1 MAKMEKLQELRQVKA
16 LKWHMDFLSYDFE
29 SMADLDL
36 KKSALEVKQ
45 YIIKY
50 AYFTPFSFLKYEESD
65 PIGDELHAELE
76 RIESPE
82 GSQLRKVLIKVQ
94 AELRGLLEAIINPA
108 RDIIEVES
116 VERRIASTGTTFV
129 IGHPPPKIDPNDCF
143 NTDTL
148 QRLAKISFTDAL
160 SGMPANSINMC
171 EYENCGNYF
180 FHLSEKDKF
189 YCSPKCTSRALAQE
203 RREAEKRAKKEGISV
218 KKARER
224 IKERKAQKRKEVL
237 NGS

>member
-1 MAKMEKLQELRQVKA
+1 MAKMEKLQAQSQIKA
-16 LKWHMDFLSYDFE
+16 LRWYMDFLSYDFE
-29 SMADLDL
+29 SMTDLDL
-36 KKSALEVKQ
+36 KKSALDVKQ
-45 YIIKY
+45 YIIKN
-50 AYFTPFSFLKYEESD
+50 AYFKPFSFLKYEESD

-82 GSQLRKVLIKVQ
+82 ASQLRKVLIIVQ

-108 RDIIEVES
+108 REVIEVEP

-129 IGHPPPKIDPNDCF
+129 IGHPPPKIDPNDSF

-148 QRLAKISFTDAL
+148 PRLARISFTDAL
-160 SGMPANSINMC
+160 GGMPANSINMC
-171 EYENCGNYF
+171 EHENCGNYF
-180 FHLSEKDKF
+180 FHLSEKNKF

-203 RREAEKRAKKEGISV
+203 RREAEKKAKKESISV

-224 IKERKAQKRKEVL
+224 IKKRKAQKRKDVL